1 MPKPTIAIASGAWS
15 KGLAFTKLTEHLT
28 ADGYEVTALDNPSVG
43 RRDPDPPATL
53 ADDVANFRNAITKLV
68 DDGKDVVV
76 IAHSYGGMVATE
88 GAKDLSKEDR
98 KAAGSEG
105 GIVCLLYLAGI
116 VAPVGGSASS
126 VMKNAPFHYVTFD
139 VGAISQGLNQY

>member
-1 MPKPTIAIASGAWS
+1 MAKPAVVIVPGAFCRGVS
-15 KGLAFTKLTEHLT
+15 FTKLIEPLT
-28 ADGYEVTALDNPSVG
+28 THGYEVTALDNPTLG

-53 ADDVANFRNAITKLV
+53 VDDVANFRNITAKLA

-88 GAKDLSKEDR
+88 GAKDLGKEDR
-98 KAAGSEG
+98 KVAGKEG
-105 GIVCLLYLAGI
+105 GIICLLYLAAV

-126 VMKNAPFHYVTFD
+126 VMKDVPFDYVSFD
-139 VGAISQGLNQY
+139 VRAIFH